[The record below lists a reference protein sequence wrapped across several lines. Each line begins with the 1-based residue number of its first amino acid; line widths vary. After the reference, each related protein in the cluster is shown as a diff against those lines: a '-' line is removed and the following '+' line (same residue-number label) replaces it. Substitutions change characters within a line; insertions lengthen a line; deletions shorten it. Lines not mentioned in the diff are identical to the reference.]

1 MACCHILQCP
11 LVEAGVGG
19 PANSTWLSLSWKWET
34 ERGKNKKKSWQQFP
48 SPCGVVLPQNGW
60 VDTVLCARPWIW
72 KRIASKGW
80 KWFGAKSFCTL
91 LPYFLLSFR
100 ICTKF
105 RSVSPVLKIA
115 HCTVPI
121 PNGIWVHLRVKSLTS
136 AWMTI
141 LMIMMAT
148 TGAMMT
154 MSTNT
159 MTIEDKSSPVPCVSI
174 SRAAT
179 RAAASDAAKTKIMM
193 RMWMKMRR

>member
-48 SPCGVVLPQNGW
+48 CGVVLPQNGW

-91 LPYFLLSFR
+91 LPYFLPYFR

-159 MTIEDKSSPVPCVSI
+159 MTIESSPVPCVSI
-174 SRAAT
+174 SWAAT

-193 RMWMKMRR
+193 RMWMKMRRSS